1 MKYLSKEKL
10 RQEIFDMA
18 ERCNE
23 QKWKRCKKTFFVL
36 CGVIYLLLLWYAL
49 KDGSISDI
57 NFINSVYLF
66 VVPILVAAFLAGLVL
81 FASCIVTLYMSNNA
95 MKDEKAIA
103 KKMGEFY
110 AVEMFESETKATE
123 QKLREYEELKKE
135 FKRLS
140 DLLEIA
146 IGEYRTIELY
156 DDFENEEEKAEAV
169 KYQLDSLKDWLK
181 MIEMECKLLNLNN
194 NFDDEENDN
203 EKN

>member
-10 RQEIFDMA
+10 RQEIFEMA

-103 KKMGEFY
+103 RKMGEFY

-181 MIEMECKLLNLNN
+181 IIEMECKLFEHNKA
-194 NFDDEENDN
+194 FDEEV
-203 EKN
+203 K